1 MRSSGVSGKINEIGC
16 LNWGAAVGKMRWSG
30 CSNARMAELA
40 AHRGRAFSRH
50 WKGRNRKHTLFGHAR
65 MGGSQRTGEG
75 REIWF
80 MKYVPVVLDQ
90 ETIRPPRVGREK
102 YVTRRNERGKRGQ
115 SVPTATTGI
124 QNLKAQKT
132 SQPPPIITQ

>member
-1 MRSSGVSGKINEIGC
+1 MVVATPGWQSWLRTEAEPFPDIGRDGIGNIPY
-16 LNWGAAVGKMRWSG
+16 LDMLVW
-30 CSNARMAELA
+30 
-40 AHRGRAFSRH
+40 
-50 WKGRNRKHTLFGHAR
+50 
-65 MGGSQRTGEG
+65 GGSQRTGEG

>member
-16 LNWGAAVGKMRWSG
+16 LNRGAAVGKMRWSG

-65 MGGSQRTGEG
+65 IGPPKIPLEAVRKSEG
-75 REIWF
+75 RYPD
-80 MKYVPVVLDQ
+80 K
-90 ETIRPPRVGREK
+90 
-102 YVTRRNERGKRGQ
+102 
-115 SVPTATTGI
+115 
-124 QNLKAQKT
+124 
-132 SQPPPIITQ
+132 